1 MLIECTCAS
10 SKVLNL
16 KVHVYESYCIF
27 CITVSYNSCKLS
39 SLFFLFSKNV
49 QECSLF
55 SSNWIIS
62 KILSSTLQVL
72 SLAVSCLLFMFCLL
86 HFSFHLMYYLPPES
100 VWSFF
105 LKFLSLYWTI
115 FQYFNIQWFYWI
127 ILFMY
132 WFPGFTE
139 LSSLIFTYSSPS
151 FLKTAILNFL
161 LGKLQIF
168 ISLRLVTEKLFCGFL
183 CVCVVSCFLDCLH
196 NLKPC
201 IAIFPLE
208 VAITAFI
215 LYWLALG

>member
-1 MLIECTCAS
+1 MRQ
-10 SKVLNL
+10 
-16 KVHVYESYCIF
+16 IF
-27 CITVSYNSCKLS
+27 VCLLMSHNSCRLS

-115 FQYFNIQWFYWI
+115 FQYFNIQWFYW
-127 ILFMY
+127 LFCSCLGFLVSLNCLFWYLLIAHQISLKQLFWIPY
-132 WFPGFTE
+132 WTNCR
-139 LSSLIFTYSSPS
+139 YS
-151 FLKTAILNFL
+151 FLWGWLLKKNF
-161 LGKLQIF
+161 F
-168 ISLRLVTEKLFCGFL
+168 FCG
-183 CVCVVSCFLDCLH
+183 VM
-196 NLKPC
+196 
-201 IAIFPLE
+201 FP
-208 VAITAFI
+208 
-215 LYWLALG
+215 WLFA